1 MTGPAA
7 RLFAVVIVA
16 AAFCGSACLFLV
28 ELFAGKLLLPRFGGA
43 PGVWVSCLAFFQV
56 ALVAAYFHADRL
68 IRLCGPRW
76 QVVAQA
82 GLFAAAAAVAPLG
95 VSLALGGDPRRFGL
109 PLPATVILVLA
120 LTVGPAFYALAT
132 LSPLFGHWWTRAR
145 RGSHEAAYGL
155 YAAGNAGSFAA
166 LLGYPFLIEP
176 SAGLAAQAGLS
187 ARLYGLVAVLSLAC
201 GGYAAW
207 CTRRTVS
214 LGPEAHEPGVEVSR
228 GEISWSRWLRWAL
241 LAAVPASWLSS
252 LTTHATVEV
261 APIPLLWVVPLA
273 VYLVSFVIV
282 FSRWGRRLRPFEPA
296 ALAAAVAV
304 AAWLIAGDITDPTWG
319 VLAAH
324 LGTFLIV
331 CVGLHGM
338 LVDDRPAAG
347 QLTSFYLAMSVGG
360 ACGGLWNALVAPA
373 VFNAHHEFPLAV
385 AVTAGLVVH
394 GWQPWRA
401 GGRGLVLCGAAAA
414 VAVPILVAP
423 WLQTPRPL
431 WLALLAAAIVAPLMV
446 LRRVERAVALLAI
459 FAAMFWVGERT
470 HRVSFRTRTF
480 FGVLRVCEDANGPSR
495 RLMHGS
501 ITHGVQLVSPDVERR
516 RIPLSYYNDAGP
528 LGSVIRAVEAVQPAG
543 RVGVAGLG
551 VGTIA
556 AYARPE
562 QEFVFFEIDPAV
574 VRIAE
579 NPDWFTFLADCRGK
593 VRVVVDDARLA
604 LEREPDA
611 SFALLVIDAFTG
623 DSVPTHLLTREAF
636 ELYGRKLAADG
647 VLALHVSNKY
657 LDFVPPVAALAAD
670 AGWMAL
676 RGRDADVPPEL
687 ARTPSEWM
695 ALSRSLDRTKEIY
708 AQPTS
713 ARWRWE
719 PAVPRDGRLPW
730 TDDRTAVAEAL
741 RW

>member
-7 RLFAVVIVA
+7 ARLFTVVIVV
-16 AAFCGSACLFLV
+16 AAFCSSSCLFLI

-68 IRLCGPRW
+68 ITRCGPRW
-76 QVVAQA
+76 QVISQ
-82 GLFAAAAAVAPLG
+82 AAVFAGAVAIVPLG
-95 VSLALGGDPRRFGL
+95 VSVALEGDPRRFGL
-109 PLPATVILVLA
+109 PLAVTVILVLA
-120 LTVGPAFYALAT
+120 ATVGPLFYALAT

-145 RGSHEAAYGL
+145 QGRGEAAYGL

-166 LLGYPFLIEP
+166 LIGYPFVIEP
-176 SAGLAAQAGLS
+176 AAGLAAQAGLTI
-187 ARLYGLVAVLSLAC
+187 RLYAVVAVLAIAC

-207 CTRRTVS
+207 CSRRHVGQPLVPDT
-214 LGPEAHEPGVEVSR
+214 APGG
-228 GEISWSRWLRWAL
+228 GESIPWSRWLRWAL

-273 VYLVSFVIV
+273 VYLASFVVV
-282 FSRWGRRLRPFEPA
+282 FSQWGRRLRPFEPA

-304 AAWLIAGDITDPTWG
+304 VAWLIAGDVTDPTWG

-324 LGTFLIV
+324 LAGFLVV

-338 LVDDRPAAG
+338 LVDERPAAE
-347 QLTSFYLAMSVGG
+347 QLSSFYLAMSVGG

-373 VFNAHHEFPLAV
+373 LFNAHHEFPLAV

-394 GWQPWRA
+394 AWQPWRV
-401 GGRGLVLCGAAAA
+401 GRRWLVIGGAAAA

-423 WLQTPRPL
+423 WLQTPRPV
-431 WLALLAAAIVAPLMV
+431 WLAILATAIVVPLV
-446 LRRVERAVALLAI
+446 ALRQVERAALLVAV
-459 FAAMFWVGERT
+459 FVAMFCVGEKT

-501 ITHGVQLVSPDVERR
+501 ITHGVQLVSADVERR
-516 RIPLSYYNDAGP
+516 RIPLSYYAETGP
-528 LGSVIRAVEAVQPAG
+528 LGSVVRAVEAVQPTG

-556 AYARPE
+556 AYARPG

-579 NPDWFTFLADCRGK
+579 DPRWFTFLADCRGK

-604 LEREPDA
+604 LEREPDG
-611 SFALLVIDAFTG
+611 SFDLLVIDAFTG

-636 ELYGRKLAADG
+636 QLYGRKLTAEG

-657 LDFVPPVAALAAD
+657 LDFVPAVAALAAD

-676 RGRDADVPPEL
+676 RGRDADVPAEF

-695 ALSRSLDRTKEIY
+695 AVSRSLDRTKAIY

-719 PAVPRDGRLPW
+719 PVLPRDRRPPW

>member
-1 MTGPAA
+1 MTGATAA
-7 RLFAVVIVA
+7 RLFAAVIVA
-16 AAFCGSACLFLV
+16 AAFCSSACLFLI

-76 QVVAQA
+76 QVVSQ
-82 GLFAAAAAVAPLG
+82 AAVFAGAVAIVPLG
-95 VSLALGGDPRRFGL
+95 VSVALEGDPRRFGL
-109 PLPATVILVLA
+109 PLAVTVILVLA
-120 LTVGPAFYALAT
+120 ATVGPLFYALAT

-145 RGSHEAAYGL
+145 QGRGEAAYGL

-166 LLGYPFLIEP
+166 LIGYPFVIEP
-176 SAGLAAQAGLS
+176 AAGLAGQAGL
-187 ARLYGLVAVLSLAC
+187 AIRLYAVVAVLAVAC

-207 CTRRTVS
+207 CSRRHGGQTLVPDMPPAGAES
-214 LGPEAHEPGVEVSR
+214 IP
-228 GEISWSRWLRWAL
+228 WSRWLRWAL

-273 VYLVSFVIV
+273 VYLASFVIV
-282 FSRWGRRLRPFEPA
+282 FSQWGRRLRPFEPA

-304 AAWLIAGDITDPTWG
+304 VAWLIAGDVTDPTWG

-324 LGTFLIV
+324 LGGFLVV

-338 LVDDRPAAG
+338 LVDERPVAE
-347 QLTSFYLAMSVGG
+347 QLSSFYLAMSVGG

-394 GWQPWRA
+394 AWQPWRVGRRWLSI
-401 GGRGLVLCGAAAA
+401 GGVAAA
-414 VAVPILVAP
+414 VAVPILMAP
-423 WLQTPRPL
+423 WLPTPRPV
-431 WLALLAAAIVAPLMV
+431 WLAILAAAIVVPLV
-446 LRRVERAVALLAI
+446 GLRQVERAAVLVALFI
-459 FAAMFWVGERT
+459 AMFWIGEKT

-501 ITHGVQLVSPDVERR
+501 ITHGVQLVSADVERR
-516 RIPLSYYNDAGP
+516 RIPLSYYAEAGP
-528 LGSVIRAVEAVQPAG
+528 LGSVLRAVEAGQPSG

-556 AYARPE
+556 AYARPG

-579 NPDWFTFLADCRGK
+579 DPRWFTFLADCRGK

-604 LEREPDA
+604 LEREGDA
-611 SFALLVIDAFTG
+611 SFDLLVIDAFTG

-636 ELYGRKLAADG
+636 ELYGRKLTADG

-657 LDFVPPVAALAAD
+657 LDFVPAVAALAAD

-676 RGRDADVPPEL
+676 RGRDADVPPEF

-695 ALSRSLDRTKEIY
+695 AVSRSLERTKAIFS
-708 AQPTS
+708 QPTS

-719 PAVPRDGRLPW
+719 PALPRDRRPPW

>member
-1 MTGPAA
+1 MTASSGS
-7 RLFAVVIVA
+7 RLFAAVIVA

-76 QVVAQA
+76 QVLAQA
-82 GLFAAAAAVAPLG
+82 GLFAVAAAVVPFG
-95 VSLALGGDPRRFGL
+95 VALVLDGDPRRFGL
-109 PLPATVILVLA
+109 PLSATVILVLA
-120 LTVGPAFYALAT
+120 FTVGPAFFALAT

-145 RGSHEAAYGL
+145 ADGHEAAYGL

-166 LLGYPFLIEP
+166 LLGYPFVVEP
-176 SAGLAAQAGLS
+176 AAGLAAQAGLS
-187 ARLYGLVAVLSLAC
+187 ARLYAVVAVLSLAC

-207 CTRRTVS
+207 RSGRTTGV
-214 LGPEAHEPGVEVSR
+214 GPGQPGPKGGGEP
-228 GEISWSRWLRWAL
+228 IPWPRWLRWAV

-273 VYLVSFVIV
+273 VYLASFVIV

-296 ALAAAVAV
+296 ALAAAVAL
-304 AAWLIAGDITDPTWG
+304 AAWLVAGDITDPTWG

-324 LGTFLIV
+324 LGIFFV
-331 CVGLHGM
+331 VSVGLHGM

-394 GWQPWRA
+394 AWQPWRA
-401 GGRGLVLCGAAAA
+401 GLRGLVVAAAAAA
-414 VAVPILVAP
+414 VAIPILVAS

-431 WLALLAAAIVAPLMV
+431 WLALLATAIVLPLV
-446 LRRVERAVALLAI
+446 ALRRAERMLVFIAL
-459 FAAMFWVGERT
+459 FAAMFWIGERT
-470 HRVSFRTRTF
+470 HRVSYRTRTF
-480 FGVLRVCEDANGPSR
+480 FGVLRVCEDPNGPSR

-501 ITHGVQLVSPDVERR
+501 ITHGLQLVSPQVERR

-528 LGSVIRAVEAVQPAG
+528 LGSVIRAVGAVHPTG
-543 RVGVAGLG
+543 RFGVAGLG

-556 AYARPE
+556 SYAQPG
-562 QEFVFFEIDPAV
+562 QEFVFFEIDPEV
-574 VRIAE
+574 VRIAQD
-579 NPDWFTFLADCRGK
+579 PRWFTFLADCRGK

-604 LEREPDA
+604 LEREPDG

-636 ELYGRKLAADG
+636 DLYGRKLAADG

-657 LDFVPPVAALAAD
+657 LDFVPPVATLAAD
-670 AGWMAL
+670 AGWTAL
-676 RGRDADVPPEL
+676 RGRDSDVPPEL

-713 ARWRWE
+713 TRWRWE
-719 PAVPRDGRLPW
+719 PAVPRDDRPPW